1 MTTNHYGATGD
12 GLVMGYRAG
21 VKLCF
26 LHTVQYHPTGAVF
39 PEQAEGLLITEKFRG
54 AGANVLN
61 IDGEQ
66 FVNEREPRDV
76 ESASFIRECAE
87 IGKGIPTPT
96 GKVGIWLDSPMIEIL
111 MGEGALK
118 REFPGKYILF
128 KRFGIDIS
136 KEPMLVYPTL
146 HYQNGGLEYNNR
158 CETSIQG
165 FFAAGEVSGG
175 VHGENRLMGNSLLDV
190 CVFGRIAGRSAASY
204 VEERAKEGKLTLDHV
219 RRYHKELEE
228 AGIITDQVAPMIL
241 PDYSNPKV
249 RERQLTAH
257 YVGTI
262 R

>member
-1 MTTNHYGATGD
+1 M
-12 GLVMGYRAG
+12 
-21 VKLCF
+21 
-26 LHTVQYHPTGAVF
+26 
-39 PEQAEGLLITEKFRG
+39 
-54 AGANVLN
+54 
-61 IDGEQ
+61 
-66 FVNEREPRDV
+66 
-76 ESASFIRECAE
+76 
-87 IGKGIPTPT
+87 
-96 GKVGIWLDSPMIEIL
+96 
-111 MGEGALK
+111 
-118 REFPGKYILF
+118 LF

-158 CETSIQG
+158 CETSIPG

-190 CVFGRIAGRSAASY
+190 CVFGRIAGLSAAY
-204 VEERAKEGKLTLDHV
+204 YAKEKAQEGRLTLDHV

-228 AGIITDQVAPMIL
+228 AGIVTDRVAPMVL